1 VGSSEVK
8 SLTISAFND
17 ILNIFTWEKYWLS
30 CRTLYICVML
40 KNSGIVNIY
49 SFLITKKTFTEFEK
63 DMYINISVHECSR
76 YNLMII
82 GNYYGVASLM

>member
-1 VGSSEVK
+1 
-8 SLTISAFND
+8 
-17 ILNIFTWEKYWLS
+17 
-30 CRTLYICVML
+30 ML

-49 SFLITKKTFTEFEK
+49 SFLITRKTFTEFEK

-82 GNYYGVASLM
+82 GNYYGV